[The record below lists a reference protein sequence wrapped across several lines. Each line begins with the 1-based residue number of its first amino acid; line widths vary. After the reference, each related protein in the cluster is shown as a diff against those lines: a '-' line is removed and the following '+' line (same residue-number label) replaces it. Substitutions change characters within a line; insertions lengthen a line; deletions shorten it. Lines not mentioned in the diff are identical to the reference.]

1 MIDLFVLQVNILKI
15 IQKDFLKTKKNIFQK
30 NFSKIIN
37 YHLTKGGDNILIIW
51 NIQDSC
57 VMISK

>member
-15 IQKDFLKTKKNIFQK
+15 IQKDFLKTKKIFFKKTFQK
-30 NFSKIIN
+30 LIN
-37 YHLTKGGDNILIIW
+37 NHLTKGGDNILIIW